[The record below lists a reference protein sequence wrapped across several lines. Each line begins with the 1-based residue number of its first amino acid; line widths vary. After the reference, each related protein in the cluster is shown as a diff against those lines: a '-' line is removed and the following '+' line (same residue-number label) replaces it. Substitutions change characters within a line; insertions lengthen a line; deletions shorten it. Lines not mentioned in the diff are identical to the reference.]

1 MRFLFAFALAVSIAQ
16 QQPPKPQPLPP
27 ATQIGTVGKPAVQGP
42 YEFTSDIG
50 VFLIVVRADKAVAF
64 DAAMAKLKLAFA
76 ATTAS
81 NERKRQ
87 ASGWR
92 VLKSTELAAPV
103 VVTPPAASAIP
114 GAAPAVVP
122 TAPVAPVGPPTIA
135 YLFLIEPVSKKSSY
149 DWIEI
154 LRELSPNE
162 VQPTYDQL
170 KGAIVSATRI
180 GLTELLKMGGGA

>member
-16 QQPPKPQPLPP
+16 QQPPKPPPPLPP
-27 ATQIGTVGKPAVQGP
+27 ATQIGTLGKPAVQGP

-50 VFLIVVRADKAVAF
+50 VFLIVVRADKAPAF

-103 VVTPPAASAIP
+103 VVTPPAAAPLP
-114 GAAPAVVP
+114 GITPPVVP
-122 TAPVAPVGPPTIA
+122 PPPVAPVGPPTIA
-135 YLFLIEPVSKKSSY
+135 YLFLIEPVAKKASY

-162 VQPTYDQL
+162 VQPVYDQL

-180 GLTELLKMGGGA
+180 GLTELLKMGAG